1 MFFGGLQRAIS
12 RSPTGVPVPTNVTW
26 RSPSNRVIKL
36 NFYGAL
42 FQNGAEVGIGVVAR
56 DCQDDVRA
64 WLSHRFPRHV
74 EPELAE
80 ALAAR
85 NAIDIALKH
94 RWPSIILE
102 GDCLSL
108 INRLKSPATDTSS
121 IGPLVWNIK
130 SAASTFHSISFNH
143 VSRVGN
149 SLAHNL
155 AKFASVRTEGLHQ
168 FSVADVQQFVLSDSV
183 LS

>member
-1 MFFGGLQRAIS
+1 MSSVSKWHGSG
-12 RSPTGVPVPTNVTW
+12 SP
-26 RSPSNRVIKL
+26 
-36 NFYGAL
+36 
-42 FQNGAEVGIGVVAR
+42 VVAWTVR
-56 DCQDDVRA
+56 VRA

-85 NAIDIALKH
+85 NAIGIALKH

-108 INRLKSPATDTSS
+108 INKLKNPASDTSS
-121 IGPLVWNIK
+121 IGPLVWDIK
-130 SAASTFHSISFNH
+130 TAASTFRCISFNH

-155 AKFASVRTEGLHQ
+155 AKFASARTEGLHQ
-168 FSVADVQQFVLSDSV
+168 FSVADVQRFALSDSG